1 MEQTLQSGHAAE
13 TPEIPHRRYHL
24 ANVEGSALPAYRTI
38 GGRWV
43 VRCLRGSLSGGLI
56 LVGLCSSASAE
67 VLVSNLDERWTVPG
81 SIGDINDVV
90 SDPYSGPVGVFRT
103 GTGRHLLTS
112 VTLEHAFWKTLP
124 VSPQFRILLFAR
136 AEVAPPGPEAQI
148 LAELQ
153 HPVVDP
159 TPTQFPD
166 FSQRVEYSSLDP
178 VMLEADTTYWL
189 GAYLPPGS
197 PGAALMFVFST
208 GERGLDGWSISDFSH
223 AGFADENGTVSWSL
237 SSFGLSS
244 SMLKFAVNGVAVPEP
259 PLWSLFALGAPW
271 VMLFSNRLRPDR
283 RRPRSPIPSPRSA

>member
-1 MEQTLQSGHAAE
+1 
-13 TPEIPHRRYHL
+13 
-24 ANVEGSALPAYRTI
+24 
-38 GGRWV
+38 
-43 VRCLRGSLSGGLI
+43 
-56 LVGLCSSASAE
+56 
-67 VLVSNLDERWTVPG
+67 
-81 SIGDINDVV
+81 
-90 SDPYSGPVGVFRT
+90 VGVFRT

-112 VTLEHAFWKTLP
+112 VTLEHAFWRTPP

-189 GAYLPPGS
+189 GVYLPPGS
-197 PGAALMFVFST
+197 PGAALMFAFST
-208 GERGLDGWSISDFSH
+208 GERGLDGWSISDLSH
-223 AGFADENGTVSWSL
+223 AGFADENGIVSWSL

-271 VMLFSNRLRPDR
+271 VMLFSRRFGSDR
-283 RRPRSPIPSPRSA
+283 RRPRTPIPAPRPA

>member
-1 MEQTLQSGHAAE
+1 MEQTSQSGHAAE
-13 TPEIPHRRYHL
+13 TPEAPHRRRHL
-24 ANVEGSALPAYRTI
+24 PNVEGSVLPAYRTI
-38 GGRWV
+38 GSKRL
-43 VRCLRGSLSGGLI
+43 VRCLRGSISGGLI
-56 LVGLCSSASAE
+56 VVGLCSSASAE

-81 SIGDINDVV
+81 SIGDINEVV

-112 VTLEHAFWKTLP
+112 VTLEHAFWRTLP

-197 PGAALMFVFST
+197 PGAALMFAFST
-208 GERGLDGWSISDFSH
+208 GERGLDGWSISDLSH
-223 AGFADENGTVSWSL
+223 AGFADENGIVSWSL

-271 VMLFSNRLRPDR
+271 VMLFSRRFGSDR
-283 RRPRSPIPSPRSA
+283 RRPRTPILAPRPA